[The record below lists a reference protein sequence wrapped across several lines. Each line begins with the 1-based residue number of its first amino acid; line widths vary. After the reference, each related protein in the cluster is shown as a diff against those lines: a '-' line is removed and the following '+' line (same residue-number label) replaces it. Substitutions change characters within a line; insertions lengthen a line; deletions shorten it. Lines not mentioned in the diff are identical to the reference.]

1 MLRNHAKTN
10 KKMQCEFFKKY
21 KQKFR
26 VFFFVQN
33 KQKSAVYCNETQL
46 RDVKSHKQMIYTL
59 SPHPHTPDD

>member
-21 KQKFR
+21 KQKLR
-26 VFFFVQN
+26 VSFGQN

-46 RDVKSHKQMIYTL
+46 RVVKSHKQTIYTL
-59 SPHPHTPDD
+59 SPHPRTPDD